1 MAVINKHFGFVFLA
15 EPHTGSQATRDALCT
30 LEGSV
35 ETNGEHHLDLPGCV
49 QKGFLSKSE
58 AEDFLVFS
66 TIRDPH
72 SLLLTRWLRHGQQE
86 NPFRVFLRLACT
98 TEQQTLYGQCVTTLF
113 WRTAGQV
120 NWFIRYETLLQGLNT
135 IVDSLGA
142 PEFESLPLVGQTKDK
157 PYWPSLWDEDL
168 EEWSRVAFP
177 DIYRYAY
184 RAEWEASKLLS
195 IEADSRRPFCEAPKV

>member
-1 MAVINKHFGFVFLA
+1 MAVINKRFGFVFLA
-15 EPHTGSQATRDALCT
+15 EPHTGSRAVRDALCT

-49 QKGFLSKSE
+49 QKGVLSESE

-72 SLLLTRWLRHGQQE
+72 SLLLSRWLLHGRQE
-86 NPFRVFLRLACT
+86 NSFRVFLRLACQS
-98 TEQQTLYGQCVTTLF
+98 EQQTLAGECATTLF
-113 WRTAGQV
+113 WRTSGQV

-142 PEFESLPLVGQTKDK
+142 PEFDRLPIVGQTKDK
-157 PYWPSLWDEDL
+157 PYWQALWDGEL
-168 EEWSRVAFP
+168 EIWARVAFP
-177 DIYRYAY
+177 DIDRYAY
-184 RAEWEASKLLS
+184 LAEWEGSKLLS
-195 IEADSRRPFCEAPKV
+195 MESDSRRPFLEAPKV